1 MILCRLI
8 QTEILVFA
16 EEWHC
21 ISTTKT
27 LSETLMWV
35 LWRMSRKNSGPMRA
49 QGITRRDLEAALA
62 ASWAS
67 QRVMFLKPDGN
78 LPF

>member
-1 MILCRLI
+1 MQEEFFVCRRMALYFNHKNPLRNSDAGRG
-8 QTEILVFA
+8 LVGSMA
-16 EEWHC
+16 
-21 ISTTKT
+21 IVTRTA
-27 LSETLMWV
+27 
-35 LWRMSRKNSGPMRA
+35 GPCEHS